1 MSPEL
6 IIQELES
13 KAALKKAWLILLVC
27 SFALNILLALNLLL
41 ADRTHREVLVP
52 PEISKTFWVE
62 DKKASSS
69 YLEQMG
75 LFIIRNALD
84 VTPAMFEYQ
93 SKQILRY
100 TAPAAYGQL
109 EAQLLAQGKR
119 LARDNIST
127 FFSITGVTVQEDAQ
141 TVRFS
146 GQLRTMLAD
155 KTVSDTPK
163 AYEVA
168 FGMKNGRV
176 YLLGIKD
183 LEQGRATGPDEVTR

>member
-13 KAALKKAWLILLVC
+13 KAALKRAWLILLVC
-27 SFALNILLALNLLL
+27 SFALNILLALNLML

-52 PEISKTFWVE
+52 PEISKTFWIE

-127 FFSITGVTVQEDAQ
+127 FYSITGVQVQEHSQ

-146 GQLRTMLAD
+146 GLLRTMLAD
-155 KTVSDTPK
+155 KTVSEVPK
-163 AYEVA
+163 AFDVV

-176 YLLGIKD
+176 YLLSIKEAD
-183 LEQGRATGPDEVTR
+183 AAKPASEEVTR

>member
-1 MSPEL
+1 MSPDL

-13 KAALKKAWLILLVC
+13 KAALKRAWLILLVC
-27 SFALNILLALNLLL
+27 SFALNILLALNLML

-52 PEISKTFWVE
+52 PEISKTFWIE
-62 DKKASSS
+62 DRKASSS

-75 LFIIRNALD
+75 LFVIRNALD

-100 TAPAAYGQL
+100 TSPAAYGQL

-119 LARDNIST
+119 LTRDNIST
-127 FFSITGVTVQEDAQ
+127 FFSITGVQVQEETQ
-141 TVRFS
+141 TVRFT

-155 KTVSDTPK
+155 KTVSEVPK

-183 LEQGRATGPDEVTR
+183 VDQAKAASEEVTR

>member
-52 PEISKTFWVE
+52 PEISKTFWIE

-100 TAPAAYGQL
+100 TSPAAYGQL

-127 FFSITGVTVQEDAQ
+127 FFSITGVQVQEETQ
-141 TVRFS
+141 TVRFT

-155 KTVSDTPK
+155 KTVSEVPK

-168 FGMKNGRV
+168 FGMKSGRV
-176 YLLGIKD
+176 YLRGIKD
-183 LEQGRATGPDEVTR
+183 VDQAKAASEEVTR